1 MSWNHRILAHDLG
14 VDIEFQIHEVY
25 YDENGV
31 PYGYTQ
37 KPIPVCSDTI
47 KGIKWTLRRMLESTK
62 KPILWAGD
70 KFPNEYEIK

>member
-14 VDIEFQIHEVY
+14 VDTYFQIHEVY

-37 KPIPVCSDTI
+37 DPIHVCADTI
-47 KGIKWTLRRMLESTK
+47 KGIKLTLRRMLESTK

-70 KFPNEYEIK
+70 KFPNEYETK